1 MSNILKKIISENH
14 PLRLLYNKFLA
25 VMAAFING
33 FPADKM
39 VVVGVAG
46 TMGKTTTASF
56 IASILTSA
64 GFKVGEW
71 TNQRKPASFSPFFL
85 QSVLKKMVD
94 EGKKFAI
101 LEVPSDMNVQSKF
114 FGINFDVGVV
124 TNIDLDRAEDS
135 INFQGDLFKKVSR
148 GKRKFGVPKVLVMNA
163 DDKYY
168 TYFNQFI
175 ADRKITYGL
184 KSAVVYAENV
194 EKSADGSHF
203 IMHVPNNAVP
213 IKIGMPGEFNVYNA
227 LAAASACMALQVPLE
242 NIKRGL
248 EEMTSVSGRYEHIK
262 CGQKYSVI
270 VDYAHT
276 PEGLDGLFS
285 LYRKLTSGRLFA
297 VFGASGMGGD
307 KSKRAKMGA
316 VGNEYADCLII
327 TDDDPYEEDE
337 WTIIDDVCRGIP
349 RKEGNGFWK
358 IPDRREAIRL
368 ALTLAK
374 EGDSVIVAGKGAEE
388 IMKIRGKT
396 VSWSDKKVI
405 TELLQREVE
414 VEISPDEWE
423 TRENVCYVS

>member
-1 MSNILKKIISENH
+1 
-14 PLRLLYNKFLA
+14 
-25 VMAAFING
+25 
-33 FPADKM
+33 
-39 VVVGVAG
+39 
-46 TMGKTTTASF
+46 
-56 IASILTSA
+56 
-64 GFKVGEW
+64 
-71 TNQRKPASFSPFFL
+71 
-85 QSVLKKMVD
+85 MVD
-94 EGKKFAI
+94 SGKKFAV
-101 LEVPSDMNVQSKF
+101 LEVSSSASAQSKF
-114 FGINFDVGVV
+114 FGINFDVGIV
-124 TNIDLDRAEDS
+124 TNIDNYLPA
-135 INFQGDLFKKVSR
+135 QGDLFKKVSR

-175 ADRKITYGL
+175 ADRKVTYGL

-227 LAAASACMALQVPLE
+227 LAAASVCMALQIPLE

-285 LYRKLTSGRLFA
+285 LYRKLTSGRLFT
-297 VFGASGMGGD
+297 VFGASGMESD

-316 VGNEYADCLII
+316 VGNEYADYLIV
-327 TDDDPYEEDE
+327 TDDDSYEEDE
-337 WTIIDDVCRGIP
+337 FAIIDDVCSGIP
-349 RKEGNGFWK
+349 RREGSGFWK

-374 EGDSVIVAGKGAEE
+374 EGDCVIVAGKGAEE
-388 IMKIRGKT
+388 ITRIRGKT
-396 VSWSDKKVI
+396 ISWSDKKVI
-405 TELLQREVE
+405 TELLQRDVE

-423 TRENVCYVS
+423 TRENVCYMS

>member
-1 MSNILKKIISENH
+1 MFNIFKKIILENH
-14 PLRLLYNKFLA
+14 PLRLLYYKFLA
-25 VMAAFING
+25 VIAAFING
-33 FPADKM
+33 FPAEKM
-39 VVVGVAG
+39 IVIGVAG
-46 TMGKTTTASF
+46 TTGKTTTVSF
-56 IASILTSA
+56 ISGILASS
-64 GFKVGEW
+64 GHKVGQW
-71 TNQRKPASFSPFFL
+71 MDQKKTGSFNPFFL
-85 QSVLKKMVD
+85 QGLLKEMVSA
-94 EGKKFAI
+94 GKKFAV
-101 LEVPSDMNVQSKF
+101 LEVSSNASVQSKF

-124 TNIDLDRAEDS
+124 TSVDNYLPA
-135 INFQGDLFKKVSR
+135 QGDLFKKVSR
-148 GKRKFGVPKVLVMNA
+148 GKRKFGVNKVLVMNA

-194 EKSADGSHF
+194 EKSAEGSHF

-227 LAAASACMALQVPLE
+227 LAAASVCMALQIPLE

-270 VDYAHT
+270 MDYAHT

-285 LYRKLTSGRLFA
+285 LYRKLTPGRLFT
-297 VFGASGMGGD
+297 VFGASGMESD
-307 KSKRAKMGA
+307 KSKRSKMGA
-316 VGNEYADCLII
+316 VGNEYADYLII

-337 WTIIDDVCRGIP
+337 FAIIDDVCSGIP
-349 RKEGNGFWK
+349 RKEGSGFWK

-374 EGDSVIVAGKGAEE
+374 EGDCVIVAGKGAEE
-388 IMKIRGKT
+388 ITRIRGKT
-396 VSWSDKKVI
+396 ISWSDKKVI
-405 TELLQREVE
+405 TELLQRDVE
-414 VEISPDEWE
+414 VEISQDEWE
-423 TRENVCYVS
+423 KRENVCHMS

>member
-1 MSNILKKIISENH
+1 MSNILKKIISGNH
-14 PLRLLYNKFLA
+14 PLKLLYNKFLA

-39 VVVGVAG
+39 IVVGVAG
-46 TMGKTTTASF
+46 SRGKTTTASF
-56 IASILTSA
+56 IANILSTA
-64 GFKVGEW
+64 GYKAGKLID
-71 TNQRKPASFSPFFL
+71 QKKSASFSPFFIQGL
-85 QSVLKKMVD
+85 LKEMVN
-94 EGKKFAI
+94 EGKKFAV
-101 LEVPSDMNVQSKF
+101 LEVPADIKDQSKF

-124 TNIDLDRAEDS
+124 TNIDNYLS
-135 INFQGDLFKKVSR
+135 TQGDLFRKVSR
-148 GKRKFGVPKVLVMNA
+148 GKRKFGVNKVLVMNA

-194 EKSADGSHF
+194 EKTADGSHF

-227 LAAASACMALQVPLE
+227 LAAASVCMALQVPLE
-242 NIKRGL
+242 NIKKGL
-248 EEMTSVSGRYEHIK
+248 EEMGSVSGRHEHIK
-262 CGQKYSVI
+262 CGQKYSVV

-285 LYRKLTSGRLFA
+285 LYRKLTPGRLFA
-297 VFGASGMGGD
+297 VFGASGMEGD

-337 WTIIDDVCRGIP
+337 WAIIDDVCRGIP

-358 IPDRREAIRL
+358 IPNRREAIRL
-368 ALTLAK
+368 ALTLAR
-374 EGDSVIVAGKGAEE
+374 EGDLVIVAGKGAEE
-388 IMKIRGKT
+388 IMKIRGKIIP
-396 VSWSDKKVI
+396 WNDKKII

-423 TRENVCYVS
+423 ARENVCHMS